1 MTMTSADRLSFAITR
16 TSCGVSCQIALVS
29 RQGSF
34 DPCPA
39 ALPGSSGASV
49 TALQRIQAVVP
60 NGLRRHLSPKRLD
73 NAWARFGKPYA
84 TRPGLAL
91 TCRTSAPPDMVAASV
106 ETEHDPELLIY
117 GL

>member
-16 TSCGVSCQIALVS
+16 TSCGVSCRFALVS
-29 RQGSF
+29 RHGSF

-60 NGLRRHLSPKRLD
+60 TALRRHPSPERLD
-73 NAWARFGKPYA
+73 NASDRFGKPYA
-84 TRPGLAL
+84 RRPGLAL
-91 TCRTSAPPDMVAASV
+91 TCRTSAPPDMAAASV
-106 ETEHDPELLIY
+106 ETEHDPQLLIY